1 MVFLISS
8 SLQFG
13 FFCVK
18 FNPAFFNIL
27 YLDLLELA
35 NINFWCISVL
45 IKIIVINTIKYNLNL
60 RNSSF
65 VLKMCFQQLNNL
77 SKYYKVGVNIFII
90 QN

>member
-1 MVFLISS
+1 
-8 SLQFG
+8 
-13 FFCVK
+13 VK

-35 NINFWCISVL
+35 SINFWCINVL

-65 VLKMCFQQLNNL
+65 ILKMCC
-77 SKYYKVGVNIFII
+77 
-90 QN
+90 

>member
-1 MVFLISS
+1 M
-8 SLQFG
+8 
-13 FFCVK
+13 K

-65 VLKMCFQQLNNL
+65 VLKMCC
-77 SKYYKVGVNIFII
+77 
-90 QN
+90 

>member
-1 MVFLISS
+1 M
-8 SLQFG
+8 
-13 FFCVK
+13 K

-60 RNSSF
+60 RNTSF
-65 VLKMCFQQLNNL
+65 VLKMCCQQLNNL
-77 SKYYKVGVNIFII
+77 SKYYRVDVNIFII